1 MSYPVNSTSVETH
14 QIARVNRV
22 LGRALVGGKI
32 AYAGVFV
39 CKKIVGSTPYSQH
52 SWGNAADLFPKQL
65 FSDNQGLHEI
75 AVAVVRHTTKRTF
88 ANLGRKLE
96 VAEVI
101 DHNNRLIWTP
111 SQGWHAYGGTTGEHI
126 HVSGSPLKSG
136 IPPCA
141 R

>member
-22 LGRALVGGKI
+22 LGRARVGRRI

-39 CKKIVGSTPYSQH
+39 CKKIVGSTSYSQH
-52 SWGNAADLFPKQL
+52 SWGNAVDLFPRMGYG
-65 FSDNQGLHEI
+65 DEGLRTI
-75 AVAVVRHTTKRTF
+75 AKAVVRHTTKRTI

-96 VAEVI
+96 VDEVI

-111 SQGWHAYGGTTGEHI
+111 SQGWHAYGGTTGPHI
-126 HVSGSPLKSG
+126 HVSGRPLRTG
-136 IPPCA
+136 TPPCA
-141 R
+141 Q